1 MYSHILVPT
10 DGTALSVH
18 TVTKAVE
25 FARTVG
31 ARITFFYADPDASAS
46 LTDDAAL
53 LQLIAPDTYRD
64 DYSGRAREIL
74 SKAAVSAGAAGIECE
89 TVSRTSTRPHAA
101 ILAAADE
108 LGCDLIFMSSH
119 GPRSFGGVMLGSET
133 LKVLVGAKVPVL
145 VSSVEKN
152 DPAPA
157 MNMVTSIM
165 KDEHRSIA
173 VVAYGLRTFA
183 RGLQENRPVDFD
195 LLKSML
201 GYLRAFPSKLHH
213 PKEEAYL
220 FKKVQERTAE
230 LDPLIAELQRQ
241 HREGDA
247 ALHAL
252 VEAIETLGTATPDE
266 RIAFVTRL
274 ESFAGEQLKHIGM
287 EESRIMPAAARC
299 LLPEDWTSIARAFG
313 ENGDLRFAEETRE
326 SFRRLFSRIANLQ

>member
-18 TVTKAVE
+18 TITKAVE

-74 SKAAVSAGAAGIECE
+74 SKAAVTAAAAGIECE
-89 TVSRTSTRPHAA
+89 TISRTSTRPHAA
-101 ILAAADE
+101 ILEVVEE
-108 LGCDLIFMSSH
+108 LGCDLVFMSSH

-157 MNMVTSIM
+157 MNMVTSTM

-173 VVAYGLRTFA
+173 VVAYGLRTFSRA
-183 RGLQENRPVDFD
+183 LQENRTVDFE

-201 GYLRAFPSKLHH
+201 GYLRTFPAKLHH

-220 FKKVQERTAE
+220 FKKLQERTSE
-230 LDPLIAELQRQ
+230 FDPLIAELQRQ
-241 HREGDA
+241 HSEGDNE
-247 ALHAL
+247 LQRL
-252 VEAIETLGTATPDE
+252 IEDVETLGIAPPAE
-266 RIAFVTRL
+266 RIDFVTRL
-274 ESFAGEQLKHIGM
+274 ELFAGEQLKHIGM
-287 EESRIMPAAARC
+287 EENRIMPAAARC
-299 LLPEDWTSIARAFG
+299 LLPEDWAIVARAFG
-313 ENGDLRFAEETRE
+313 ENGDMRFAEETRE
-326 SFRRLFSRIANLQ
+326 GFRRLFSRIANLQ